1 MRKPL
6 GVLGAVLAGA
16 FWAMGMVT
24 SHYEKW
30 QLAAVFGLFVAGG
43 ALAFKARGRSHA
55 LVAGGVAALFL
66 ALAKVVG
73 WQMILNE
80 AGDPNASIWEAMTD
94 GPGLPG
100 ESGARFLFDV
110 FTLIVAFA
118 TPLFRSATSP
128 AAKKARSSCK
138 SSLPGRRSA
147 EPSGWRLSASR
158 PGRHAGLGSGYAPAP
173 IKRLAFPAAT
183 QGRDTCCLAG
193 R

>member
-6 GVLGAVLAGA
+6 GVLGAVLAGALAGA

-30 QLAAVFGLFVAGG
+30 PLAAVFGLFVAGG

-80 AGDPNASIWEAMTD
+80 AGDPNASIWDAMTD
-94 GPGLPG
+94 GPGMPG

-118 TPLFRSATSP
+118 TAAIPISYVTSREEG
-128 AAKKARSSCK
+128 KKFVQEQLARQEE
-138 SSLPGRRSA
+138 RRA
-147 EPSGWRLSASR
+147 
-158 PGRHAGLGSGYAPAP
+158 
-173 IKRLAFPAAT
+173 KRLEAQRKPP
-183 QGRDTCCLAG
+183 R
-193 R
+193 